1 MTSGERVSIM
11 AKVGVV
17 AVVDAEL
24 DAESSCSADSAAKV
38 AVEVSGE
45 SEYILMP
52 DEEVEVGRTAC

>member
-1 MTSGERVSIM
+1 MTSGESVSFI

-17 AVVDAEL
+17 AVVVAEL
-24 DAESSCSADSAAKV
+24 DVESSSSADSAMKV
-38 AVEVSGE
+38 AVDVSGE